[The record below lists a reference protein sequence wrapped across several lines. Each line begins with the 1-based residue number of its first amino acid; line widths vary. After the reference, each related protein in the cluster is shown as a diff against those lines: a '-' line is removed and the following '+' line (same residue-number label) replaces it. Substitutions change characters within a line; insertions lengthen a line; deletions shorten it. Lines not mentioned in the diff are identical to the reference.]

1 MCPGAGVC
9 FDGRTRGPTGC
20 RTAAK
25 APMEAEPETKV
36 VDHESKAMKNE
47 PAPAPSN
54 GVGPQ
59 VVDRYELVHR
69 LGHGG
74 MATVHLGR
82 ATGRAGFEK
91 LVAVKVIHPHLAS
104 EPEFVD
110 MFLDEARIAAR
121 LHHPHVVQIL
131 DVGEDDGVYF
141 MVMEY
146 VEGDTLSS
154 LIRQLRKHEDQLPLS
169 AVLQI
174 AADAAEGLA
183 AAHELEDRD
192 GNPLQLVH
200 RDVSPH
206 NLLVGMDGNIK
217 VVDFGIMKA
226 AGKRSNTLTGQLRGK
241 LSYMSPEQARGRP
254 LDHRTDLFA
263 LGAVIW
269 ELCTNR
275 RLFEADSDSETLELV
290 RECKVPDLSDVRP
303 DLPDGLAEVLRKC
316 LARDAADRYDSAQ
329 QMLRDIRA
337 VRRDLSAD
345 VDARADLAEVMAQF
359 FTARIDYVRAAVRRR
374 EGGGVRPM
382 PSASASLVTPEVAA
396 NGDATAIVSPPR
408 GTSIRPS
415 ESAEGVAPHTGT
427 ATMTTAL
434 GQPAR
439 HWSLW
444 LVLPLVGAAIGT
456 AVVGWG
462 RGERDEQ
469 VAAAAPAIERT
480 PEKVA
485 EESPMTAVPNK
496 AVETSVPSIKW
507 TFNTQPQGAYVTIAG
522 TKHDEPTPFTVA
534 LPRSDDSVLIRIERE
549 GYRSRV
555 VRLAPRETEKLSYP
569 LSPAPAIAEGAPAGK
584 TRLWPRKKKTGRA
597 PVVAPTPPPEPTPKP
612 DETKDERPDFGGLLR
627 DQDKPK

>member
-1 MCPGAGVC
+1 
-9 FDGRTRGPTGC
+9 
-20 RTAAK
+20 
-25 APMEAEPETKV
+25 MEAEPETKV
-36 VDHESKAMKNE
+36 VDHESKAIKSE
-47 PAPAPSN
+47 PVAAPAVVA
-54 GVGPQ
+54 GRQ

-91 LVAVKVIHPHLAS
+91 LVAVKVIHPHLAD

-154 LIRQLRKHEDQLPLS
+154 LIRQLRKHGDQLPLS

-183 AAHELEDRD
+183 AAHALSDRD
-192 GNPLQLVH
+192 GKAYQLVH

-241 LSYMSPEQARGRP
+241 LSYMSPEQARGKP

-269 ELCTNR
+269 ELCTNK
-275 RLFEADSDSETLELV
+275 RLFEAETESETLELV
-290 RECKVPDLSDVRP
+290 RQCEVPDLAEVRP
-303 DLPDGLAEVLRKC
+303 DLPDGVAEVLRKS
-316 LARDAADRYDSAQ
+316 LARDANDRYDSAQ

-359 FTARIDYVRAAVRRR
+359 FTARIDYVRAAIRRR
-374 EGGGVRPM
+374 EGSGVRPM
-382 PSASASLVTPEVAA
+382 PSSASMSLVTPEAAA
-396 NGDATAIVSPPR
+396 NGDSTNVISPPR
-408 GTSIRPS
+408 GTAARPS
-415 ESAEGVAPHTGT
+415 DSGEGAANYTGT
-427 ATMTTAL
+427 STMTTAL
-434 GQPAR
+434 GQAPAR

-456 AVVGWG
+456 AAMGWG
-462 RGERDEQ
+462 KDQGQEDRDGI
-469 VAAAAPAIERT
+469 VAAAPAT
-480 PEKVA
+480 EKPAKKIA
-485 EESPMTAVPNK
+485 EEAPMTAPPK
-496 AVETSVPSIKW
+496 PVETSAPSIKW
-507 TFNTQPQGAYVTIAG
+507 TINTEPQGAFVTIAG
-522 TKHDEPTPFTVA
+522 TKHEEPTPFTVSV
-534 LPRSDDSVLIRIERE
+534 PHSDDSLLIQIEHE
-549 GYRSRV
+549 GFRPHV
-555 VRLAPRETEKLSYP
+555 VRLAPLETANLSYR
-569 LSPAPAIAEGAPAGK
+569 LAPMAAAPTPKKLGK
-584 TRLWPRKKKTGRA
+584 TKFWPRKKKPGKQVESKA
-597 PVVAPTPPPEPTPKP
+597 APEPTTKPVEKP
-612 DETKDERPDFGGLLR
+612 DDGPDFGGLL
-627 DQDKPK
+627 DTPHKPE